1 MTMQIN
7 QVISKRLGA
16 RSQFA
21 HRVAASVA
29 VRFLFVA
36 LLASLVAITGCAT
49 NRSHHS
55 IVGTWSEAGTAT
67 LLTFQADGMVKI
79 ITGGETTTGTYSFDP
94 PGKLTLRFDGAT
106 PKPGPHRATCK
117 LSGDRM
123 QLDWA
128 EGGNARYVRL
138 SRE

>member
-1 MTMQIN
+1 MQIN
-7 QVISKRLGA
+7 QVIRKRPGA
-16 RSQFA
+16 RSQSA
-21 HRVAASVA
+21 RRAAASVA
-29 VRFLFVA
+29 VKFIFVA

-49 NRSHHS
+49 NRSHGS
-55 IVGTWSEAGTAT
+55 IVGTWSEEGTAT

-79 ITGGETTTGTYSFDP
+79 ITGAETTTGTYSFDP
-94 PGKLTLRFDGAT
+94 PAKLTLRFDGAT

-117 LSGDRM
+117 FSGDHM

-128 EGGNARYVRL
+128 EGGNARYTRL